1 MTKRVY
7 TEEEKERKISHFQRV
22 IRYRKLFGWVF
33 SGVGLVLFFVGLKN
47 AQNPLIMV
55 NGALFFGYGLFMV
68 RQAKKPVPSLADQ
81 NKFSDFHLAQKFIP
95 TMPEGGAFLGH
106 VLHFLNN
113 TLPSSDRGASSP
125 GYP

>member
-1 MTKRVY
+1 VSKRVY
-7 TEEEKERKISHFQRV
+7 TEEEKERRISHFQRV

-68 RQAKKPVPSLADQ
+68 RQAKKAG
-81 NKFSDFHLAQKFIP
+81 AQLSGSK
-95 TMPEGGAFLGH
+95 
-106 VLHFLNN
+106 
-113 TLPSSDRGASSP
+113 
-125 GYP
+125 

>member
-1 MTKRVY
+1 MSKRVY
-7 TEEEKERKISHFQRV
+7 TEEEKERRISHFQRV

-68 RQAKKPVPSLADQ
+68 RQAKKAG
-81 NKFSDFHLAQKFIP
+81 AQLSGSK
-95 TMPEGGAFLGH
+95 
-106 VLHFLNN
+106 
-113 TLPSSDRGASSP
+113 
-125 GYP
+125 

>member
-1 MTKRVY
+1 MSRRVY

-68 RQAKKPVPSLADQ
+68 RQAKKAG
-81 NKFSDFHLAQKFIP
+81 AQLSGSK
-95 TMPEGGAFLGH
+95 
-106 VLHFLNN
+106 
-113 TLPSSDRGASSP
+113 
-125 GYP
+125 

>member
-55 NGALFFGYGLFMV
+55 NGALFFGYGVFMV
-68 RQAKKPVPSLADQ
+68 RQAKKAG
-81 NKFSDFHLAQKFIP
+81 AQLSGSK
-95 TMPEGGAFLGH
+95 
-106 VLHFLNN
+106 
-113 TLPSSDRGASSP
+113 
-125 GYP
+125 

>member
-1 MTKRVY
+1 VSKRVY
-7 TEEEKERKISHFQRV
+7 TEEEKERRISHFQRV

-68 RQAKKPVPSLADQ
+68 RQAKKA
-81 NKFSDFHLAQKFIP
+81 
-95 TMPEGGAFLGH
+95 GAKLSG
-106 VLHFLNN
+106 
-113 TLPSSDRGASSP
+113 SK
-125 GYP
+125 